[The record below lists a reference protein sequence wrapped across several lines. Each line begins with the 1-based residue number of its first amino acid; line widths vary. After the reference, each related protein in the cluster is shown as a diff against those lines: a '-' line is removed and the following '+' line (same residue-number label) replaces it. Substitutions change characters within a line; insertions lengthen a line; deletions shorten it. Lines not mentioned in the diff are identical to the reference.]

1 VKALKTIL
9 VSLLTLS
16 LVGAASAATTYL
28 RITGSTAFRA
38 ATHTAI
44 QDVLK
49 LNGSYTFAYVG
60 SSLAKANT
68 AIFTQTIS
76 GNTTIIKTNFI
87 GSVGGVATVTKL
99 LTEGPGGTSF
109 GGGGWLIDTTPQST
123 TGTQITSPSYDS
135 PLTADITLSD
145 AFQASAPN
153 QGGVNYQSPVL
164 AGKIV
169 GVVDF
174 VWVKSVSAS
183 AVITNLTSANAKLLL
198 GGTLT
203 EDKFGGSS
211 SVHVYA
217 FGRDEDSG
225 TRIAALAD
233 TGYGIHNVVKQYK
246 PSPATGTITS
256 IALWPATTVDGI
268 SYPLG
273 DPGFSGGGAVAAALL
288 QPNGVAHAEYIGYL
302 GINDATTVGT
312 AHWLKFDG
320 KPTTTLSAASVAS
333 GVENNGYSFWG
344 YEHFLY
350 RGANFPVSEQ
360 LTGTALTVATRIQNQ
375 ILNTDAGVSG
385 IPISAMHFHRNSDGG
400 TILSGGTPPNVP

>member
-1 VKALKTIL
+1 
-9 VSLLTLS
+9 
-16 LVGAASAATTYL
+16 
-28 RITGSTAFRA
+28 
-38 ATHTAI
+38 
-44 QDVLK
+44 
-49 LNGSYTFAYVG
+49 
-60 SSLAKANT
+60 
-68 AIFTQTIS
+68 
-76 GNTTIIKTNFI
+76 
-87 GSVGGVATVTKL
+87 
-99 LTEGPGGTSF
+99 
-109 GGGGWLIDTTPQST
+109 
-123 TGTQITSPSYDS
+123 
-135 PLTADITLSD
+135 
-145 AFQASAPN
+145 
-153 QGGVNYQSPVL
+153 
-164 AGKIV
+164 V

-174 VWVKSVSAS
+174 VWVKGISAS
-183 AVITNLTSANAKLLL
+183 SVITNLTSANAKLLL

-203 EDKFGGSS
+203 EDKLGGSS

-273 DPGFSGGGAVAAALL
+273 DPGFSGGGALASALL
-288 QPNGVAHAEYIGYL
+288 QTNGVANAEYIGYL

-312 AHWLKFDG
+312 ANWLKFDG
-320 KPTTTLSAASVAS
+320 KPTTALSAANIAS

-350 RGANFPVSEQ
+350 RGANFPASQQ

-385 IPISAMHFHRNSDGG
+385 IPISAMHWHRNSDGG
-400 TILSGGTPPNVP
+400 AILSGGTPPNVP

>member
-16 LVGAASAATTYL
+16 LIGAASAATTYL

-44 QDVLK
+44 QNVLK

-60 SSLAKANT
+60 SSPTKANT

-99 LTEGPGGTSF
+99 LTEGLGGNSF

-135 PLTADITLSD
+135 PVTADVTLSD

-211 SVHVYA
+211 SVRVYA

-233 TGYGIHNVVKQYK
+233 TGYGIHNTVQQYK

-273 DPGFSGGGAVAAALL
+273 DPGFSGGGAVASALL
-288 QPNGVAHAEYIGYL
+288 QTNGVANAEYIGYL

-312 AHWLKFDG
+312 ANWLKFDG
-320 KPTTTLSAASVAS
+320 KPTTTLTAANIAS

-350 RGANFPVSEQ
+350 RGSNFPVSQQ

-385 IPISAMHFHRNSDGG
+385 IPISAMHWHRNSDGG